1 MIKIIKKIL
10 CLIEKEDENI
20 KARRNFKSIQID
32 ETMMNFKA
40 KGHRGRSSAN
50 KYDALIIVECKIKF
64 SKVFACI
71 LKDKRES
78 TILTIFQKHLV
89 LGTTVYTK
97 NNHLIEI

>member
-1 MIKIIKKIL
+1 MEIL
-10 CLIEKEDENI
+10 KLGGT
-20 KARRNFKSIQID
+20 FKSIQIN
-32 ETMMNFKA
+32 EIIMNFKA
-40 KGHRGRSSAN
+40 KGHRGRSSTN
-50 KYDALIIVECKIKF
+50 KYDALIIVEYDTKI
-64 SKVFACI
+64 SEVFACI